1 MVIRRLLTMAGVAV
15 TDLPGDYATPGTV
28 RRIGIVEDH
37 QAVAVGL
44 AAILSDQPDLTV
56 VAIAPTVPALLDRTT
71 ELDLAVLDL
80 RLPDGSSPR
89 ANVELLH
96 SLDIPCLVYTTGDWR
111 DLIRSAARAGVLGV
125 ALKSD
130 PAERTTAM
138 IRAAASG
145 RQVATM
151 AWASAIDSDP
161 ALTNI
166 DLPPRQR
173 DVLEHYANG
182 ETAASVAH
190 KLGLSEHTVNDYLSR
205 IRRRYAEAGRPVRSR
220 VDLYR
225 EAKRDGFLGGDPRP
239 R

>member
-1 MVIRRLLTMAGVAV
+1 MAGVAV
-15 TDLPGDYATPGTV
+15 TDLPGPYSAPGAE

-37 QAVAVGL
+37 QAAAVGL
-44 AAILSDQPDLTV
+44 AAILSDQPDLRV
-56 VAIAPTVPALLDRTT
+56 VAIAPTVPGLLRQSG

-80 RLPDGSSPR
+80 RLADGSSPR
-89 ANVELLH
+89 ANVEALH
-96 SLDIPCLVYTTGDWR
+96 DKDIPCLIHTSGDWR

-130 PAERTTAM
+130 PAERTIAM

-145 RQVATM
+145 KQVATM

-161 ALTNI
+161 ALTEIN
-166 DLPPRQR
+166 LPPRQR
-173 DVLEHYANG
+173 EVLEHYANG

-190 KLGLSEHTVNDYLSR
+190 RLGLSEHTVNDYLGR
-205 IRRRYAEAGRPVRSR
+205 IRRRYAEAGRPVRTR

-225 EAKRDGFLGGDPRP
+225 EATRDGYINGDRRNP
-239 R
+239 

>member
-1 MVIRRLLTMAGVAV
+1 MAGVAV
-15 TDLPGDYATPGTV
+15 TDLPGPYAAPGTA

-37 QAVAVGL
+37 QAAAVGL
-44 AAILSDQPDLTV
+44 AAMLSDQPDLTV
-56 VAIAPTVPALLDRTT
+56 AAIAPTVPALLRRSA
-71 ELDLAVLDL
+71 ELDLAILDL
-80 RLPDGSSPR
+80 RLADGSSPR
-89 ANVELLH
+89 SNVETLH
-96 SLDIPCLVYTTGDWR
+96 DRGIPCLVHTSGDWR

-130 PAERTTAM
+130 PAERTIAM

-145 RQVATM
+145 KQVATT

-166 DLPPRQR
+166 NLPPRQR
-173 DVLEHYANG
+173 EVLEHYANG

-225 EAKRDGFLGGDPRP
+225 EAKRDGYIGGGDR
-239 R
+239 RNR

>member
-1 MVIRRLLTMAGVAV
+1 MAGVAV
-15 TDLPGDYATPGTV
+15 TDLPGPYATPGTV

-56 VAIAPTVPALLDRTT
+56 VAIAPTVPALLDQATD
-71 ELDLAVLDL
+71 LDLAILDL

-89 ANVELLH
+89 ANVEMLH
-96 SLDIPCLVYTTGDWR
+96 NLDIPCLVYTTGDWR

-225 EAKRDGFLGGDPRP
+225 EAKRDGFLGGDSRP